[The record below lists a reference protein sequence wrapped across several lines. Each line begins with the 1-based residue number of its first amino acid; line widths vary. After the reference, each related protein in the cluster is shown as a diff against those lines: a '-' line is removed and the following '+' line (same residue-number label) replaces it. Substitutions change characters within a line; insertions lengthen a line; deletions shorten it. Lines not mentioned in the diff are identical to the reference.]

1 MISVTQLKKE
11 TEMVKFMVKWA
22 VLILLMMG
30 CAGLAGEKENWMK
43 FDETSRSYFLAL
55 RWGEFEAAYGFKRPP
70 GINDEVPDFQD
81 LADVRVTSYRV
92 KQTIISEDEMIVMQ
106 IVDFQY
112 YRMRNVT
119 VRTTTDRQKWEYDKE
134 KERWYLLSDLP
145 HFE

>member
-1 MISVTQLKKE
+1 MIFVTQLKKE
-11 TEMVKFMVKWA
+11 AEMVKFTVKWV
-22 VLILLMMG
+22 VLMLLMMG
-30 CAGLAGEKENWMK
+30 CASFGDEKENWMK
-43 FDETSRSYFLAL
+43 FDETSRSYLLAL
-55 RWGEFEAAYGFKRPP
+55 RWGEFEAAYGFKRLL

-81 LADVRVTSYRV
+81 LSDVKVTSYRV

-119 VRTTTDRQKWEYDKE
+119 VKTITDRQKWEYDKE

-145 HFE
+145 NF

>member
-1 MISVTQLKKE
+1 
-11 TEMVKFMVKWA
+11 MVKFMVKFV
-22 VLILLMMG
+22 VLMLLLMG
-30 CAGLAGEKENWMK
+30 CASIGNEKENLEK
-43 FDETSRSYFLAL
+43 FDQTSRSYLLAL
-55 RWGEFEAAYGFKRPP
+55 RWGEYEAAYGFKRLL

-81 LADVRVTSYRV
+81 LSDVKVTSYRV

-119 VRTTTDRQKWEYDKE
+119 VKTITDRQKWEYDKE

-145 HFE
+145 NF

>member
-11 TEMVKFMVKWA
+11 TEMVKFMVKWV

-30 CAGLAGEKENWMK
+30 CASLGDEKENWMK
-43 FDETSRSYFLAL
+43 FDDTSKAYLLAL

-70 GINDEVPDFQD
+70 SIIDKVPDFQD
-81 LADVRVTSYRV
+81 LSDVKVTSYRV

-119 VRTTTDRQKWEYDKE
+119 VKTITDRQKWEYDKQ

-145 HFE
+145 NF

>member
-1 MISVTQLKKE
+1 VIFVTQLKKE
-11 TEMVKFMVKWA
+11 AEMVKFTVKWV
-22 VLILLMMG
+22 VLMLLMMG
-30 CAGLAGEKENWMK
+30 CAGFGDEKENWMK
-43 FDETSRSYFLAL
+43 FDETSRAYLLAL
-55 RWGEFEAAYGFKRPP
+55 RWGEFEAAYGFKRIP

-81 LADVRVTSYRV
+81 LSDVRVTSYRV
-92 KQTIISEDEMIVMQ
+92 KQTIISEDELIVMQ

-119 VRTTTDRQKWEYDKE
+119 VRTITDRQKWEYDKE